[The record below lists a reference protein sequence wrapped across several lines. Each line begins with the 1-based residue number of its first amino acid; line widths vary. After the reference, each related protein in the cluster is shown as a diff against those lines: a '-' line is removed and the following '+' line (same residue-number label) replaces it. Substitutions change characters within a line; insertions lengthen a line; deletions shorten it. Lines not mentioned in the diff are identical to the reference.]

1 MNIDLTSGSIQKV
14 LLFFAI
20 PLFFSQLFQ
29 TLYNTADTIIIG
41 YFLGDQALA
50 AVGCV
55 AALFELIVGFSTGF
69 GQGCSIIAAQCYGAK
84 DENGFRQSVAL
95 SILLCFLLG
104 IVMAFGMCSALPWI
118 LRWLLT
124 PEELFGPAY
133 SYIFVIAAGILITIF
148 YNLCAGILRAAG
160 DSKTPLYVLILSSL
174 LNIGLDVLFIATFH
188 QGVASTAWA
197 TLIAQLVSL
206 VVCLV
211 WIGWRKKELVPHWT
225 DFRLDW
231 AKIGLLMRMG
241 LSMAL
246 MSSIVSIGS
255 LILQTGLNQQ
265 GSLRI
270 AGHTAARKIFG
281 LLNLPLVAMMLA
293 LSSYVA
299 QNMGAQDYERTEKG
313 IAFANR
319 CGLYF
324 SIISTLIIYLTA
336 EWWIQT
342 ISATSNPFVIETG
355 SMYMRINSPFFV
367 VLALVLNLRTSLQS
381 MLMNVVPVL
390 SSVIELLG
398 KIIFTQW
405 IVPTTGYLGIC
416 FTEPIV
422 WLAMALFLMYFYLK
436 KSPLTQVGLSV
447 HLFR

>member
-1 MNIDLTSGSIQKV
+1 MNIDLTSGSIRKV
-14 LLFFAI
+14 LLWFAI

-29 TLYNTADTIIIG
+29 TLYNTVDTIIIG

-84 DENGFRQSVAL
+84 DEEGFRKSIAL
-95 SILLCFLLG
+95 SILLCFVLG
-104 IVMAFGMCSALPWI
+104 IVMALVMCSALPWI
-118 LRWLLT
+118 LHWLLT
-124 PEELFGPAY
+124 PKELFAQAY
-133 SYIFVIAAGILITIF
+133 SYIFIIAAGILVTIF
-148 YNLCAGILRAAG
+148 YNLCAGLLRAAG
-160 DSKTPLYVLILSSL
+160 DSQTPLYVLIFSSV
-174 LNIGLDVLFIATFH
+174 LNIGLDILFIATFH

-206 VVCLV
+206 LACLL
-211 WIGWRKKELVPHWT
+211 WIGWRKKELVPHLS
-225 DFRLDW
+225 DFHLDGSR
-231 AKIGLLMRMG
+231 ILSLTRMG

-265 GSLRI
+265 GPLRI

-281 LLNLPLVAMMLA
+281 LLNLPLIAMMLA

-299 QNMGAQDYERTEKG
+299 QNMGAKKYERTEKG

-324 SIISTLIIYLTA
+324 SIASTMVIYLTA
-336 EWWIQT
+336 DWLIQT
-342 ISATSNPFVIETG
+342 ISATSDPLVIEAG
-355 SMYMRINSPFFV
+355 SLYLRINAPFFV
-367 VLALVLNLRTSLQS
+367 VLALVLNLRISLQS
-381 MLMNVVPVL
+381 MLMNLVPII

-398 KIIFTQW
+398 KVVFTQW
-405 IVPTTGYLGIC
+405 IVPHTGFLGIC

-422 WLAMALFLMYFYLK
+422 WIAMALFLIYFYLK
-436 KSPLTQVGLSV
+436 RSPLQQSGLPI
-447 HLFR
+447 HLFH